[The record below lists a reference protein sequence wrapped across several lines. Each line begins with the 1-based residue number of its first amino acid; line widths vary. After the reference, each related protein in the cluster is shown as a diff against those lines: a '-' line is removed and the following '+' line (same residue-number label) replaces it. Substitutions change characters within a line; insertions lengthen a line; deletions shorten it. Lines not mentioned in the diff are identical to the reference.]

1 MHGLSLDHV
10 AIAVPSIEGAKP
22 VYERL
27 AGGSFTPTET
37 VASQGVHVAFL
48 GSLELLEPTAADTP
62 IGRFL
67 ERRGPGMHHVAYRTT
82 DITAELARLREAGFE
97 LIDQEPRAGAGGHR
111 VAFLHPRSTGGVL
124 VELVE
129 RHP

>member
-10 AIAVPSIEGAKP
+10 AIAVPSIEGAKL

-27 AGGSFTPTET
+27 AGGTFTPTET
-37 VASQGVHVAFL
+37 VDAQGVHVAFL
-48 GSLELLEPTAADTP
+48 GSLELLEPTASDTP

-67 ERRGPGMHHVAYRTT
+67 ERRGPGLHHVAYRTA
-82 DITAELARLREAGFE
+82 DITAELTRLREAGFE